1 MDHNDLDSAARLSP
15 TGSQLVVIQ
24 DQLRQPVLL
33 QSFCQGLG
41 HWRIAIAED
50 SAAANALLQMMDGLG
65 SSLPLDV
72 LIMYI
77 YISLYIII
85 TIVFSLT
92 KNGDGASTTVCIP
105 RFML

>member
-1 MDHNDLDSAARLSP
+1 
-15 TGSQLVVIQ
+15 
-24 DQLRQPVLL
+24 
-33 QSFCQGLG
+33 
-41 HWRIAIAED
+41 
-50 SAAANALLQMMDGLG
+50 
-65 SSLPLDV
+65 
-72 LIMYI
+72 MYI